1 MVQPQPSP
9 LDIGGSYPW
18 EYCSVDRCQTC
29 RTAFDSEDIL
39 ATDCRVQCSQCK
51 LCPRATG
58 AARRKCRKFCRNGR
72 KSCNDICLKGQ
83 AICFYC
89 SPICN
94 GLFWRWKINQIL
106 QRSNQHNDRLNDPH
120 CYHARLAFWN
130 IIVLPTALENHL
142 ETLQALGLDNLCLL
156 LSSQVEEN
164 LPTKNLPT
172 QQLVQLPDGEIF
184 EGNISM
190 GKMTKVWG
198 NFDILEQNYYQRNN
212 CSNKLAPKQLRNVLV
227 GNFLWVIFVVQNSF
241 DIDLS

>member
-72 KSCNDICLKGQ
+72 KSCNDTCLKGQ

-142 ETLQALGLDNLCLL
+142 ETLQASGLDNLCLFTVVK
-156 LSSQVEEN
+156 SSWRKIAHQEFTHSTIGSTARWGNFWGQHFNGEN
-164 LPTKNLPT
+164 DK
-172 QQLVQLPDGEIF
+172 
-184 EGNISM
+184 SM
-190 GKMTKVWG
+190 GKFWYFG
-198 NFDILEQNYYQRNN
+198 A
-212 CSNKLAPKQLRNVLV
+212 KL
-227 GNFLWVIFVVQNSF
+227 
-241 DIDLS
+241 LSKK

>member
-9 LDIGGSYPW
+9 LDLGGSYPW

-72 KSCNDICLKGQ
+72 KSCNDTCLKGQ

-106 QRSNQHNDRLNDPH
+106 QRSSQHNDRLNDPH

-142 ETLQALGLDNLCLL
+142 ETLQASGLDNLCLL

-172 QQLVQLPDGEIF
+172 QQLV
-184 EGNISM
+184 
-190 GKMTKVWG
+190 
-198 NFDILEQNYYQRNN
+198 
-212 CSNKLAPKQLRNVLV
+212 
-227 GNFLWVIFVVQNSF
+227 
-241 DIDLS
+241 